1 MGSMEPTPR
10 LFSPIRIH
18 LATSRRLSPREEEA
32 NLRKRQELL
41 VFRSEAAQCRRSARD
56 RQARLGERI
65 ATLRAHLVEEMD
77 VIARL
82 GESRHV
88 GVGEPLSLEVVSES
102 ETAELCENMERDW
115 MRILGTGDS

>member
-1 MGSMEPTPR
+1 MG
-10 LFSPIRIH
+10 
-18 LATSRRLSPREEEA
+18 
-32 NLRKRQELL
+32 
-41 VFRSEAAQCRRSARD
+41 
-56 RQARLGERI
+56 
-65 ATLRAHLVEEMD
+65 

-88 GVGEPLSLEVVSES
+88 DVGEPLSLEVVSGS